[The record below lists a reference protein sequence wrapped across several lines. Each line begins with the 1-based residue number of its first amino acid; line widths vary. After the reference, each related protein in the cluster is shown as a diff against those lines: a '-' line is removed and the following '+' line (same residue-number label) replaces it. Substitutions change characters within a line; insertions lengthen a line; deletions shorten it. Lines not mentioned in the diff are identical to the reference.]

1 MSKQYLH
8 IFFLSCVFTFSINAQ
23 LEMKLVGGLD
33 TMALKQHFGKKIM
46 ELEEEKRT
54 VQVIGILKLLQFLT
68 CKNFSPVIHQI
79 YYCSKRETVCWL
91 KLRTMLL
98 ILMGKHKN

>member
-1 MSKQYLH
+1 
-8 IFFLSCVFTFSINAQ
+8 
-23 LEMKLVGGLD
+23 
-33 TMALKQHFGKKIM
+33 MALKQHFGKKIM

-68 CKNFSPVIHQI
+68 CKNFSPVVHQF

-91 KLRTMLL
+91 KLRTVLL
-98 ILMGKHKN
+98 ILMGKHKNCKMFMPRN